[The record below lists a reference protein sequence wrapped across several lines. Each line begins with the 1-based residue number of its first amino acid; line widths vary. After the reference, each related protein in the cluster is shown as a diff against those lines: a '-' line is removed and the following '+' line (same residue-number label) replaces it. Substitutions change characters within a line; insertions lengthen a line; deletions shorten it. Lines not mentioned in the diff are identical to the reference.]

1 MRAARP
7 PLQAAA
13 AEAAGGAASGRRA
26 VLGLAASA
34 LLLGLQPRLAAAQA
48 AADLAPVTIRTELT
62 PDWSLYDAMDPQ
74 VPPALGL

>member
-1 MRAARP
+1 MRAGQA
-7 PLQAAA
+7 PLQAA
-13 AEAAGGAASGRRA
+13 EAAAGAASGGRRA

-34 LLLGLQPRLAAAQA
+34 LLLGLQPRMGAAQA

-74 VPPALGL
+74 VGC